1 MVMVKHKLEL
11 CDRYVV
17 KERGQHHDRCQSIGC
32 AYSLLAEDGTELG
45 CGWVG
50 NITEH
55 VDHPCAVLHDDRIF
69 QLLKN
74 CHDYGVERI
83 AEKDAVIAE
92 LKESI
97 ANARL
102 G

>member
-1 MVMVKHKLEL
+1 MVKHKLAL
-11 CDRYVV
+11 CDTYVV
-17 KERGQHHDRCQSIGC
+17 KERGQHRDRCQSIKC
-32 AYSLLAEDGTELG
+32 AYSLLAEDGAQLG

-55 VDHPCAVLHDDRIF
+55 VDHPCAVIHDDRIF
-69 QLLKN
+69 QLLKY

-83 AEKDAVIAE
+83 TEKDAAIAE

>member
-1 MVMVKHKLEL
+1 MVMVKHKLAP

-17 KERGQHHDRCQSIGC
+17 KERGQHRDRCQSIEC
-32 AYSLLAEDGTELG
+32 AYSLLAKDGTQLG
-45 CGWVG
+45 CGWVATSQ
-50 NITEH
+50 NTWITRARSGS
-55 VDHPCAVLHDDRIF
+55 CDRIF
-69 QLLKN
+69 QLLKKY
-74 CHDYGVERI
+74 HDYGIERI
-83 AEKDAVIAE
+83 VEKDAAIAE

>member
-17 KERGQHHDRCQSIGC
+17 KERVQHRDRCQSIEC
-32 AYSLLAEDGTELG
+32 AYSLLAKDGTELG

-69 QLLKN
+69 QLLKK

-83 AEKDAVIAE
+83 AEKDPVIAK